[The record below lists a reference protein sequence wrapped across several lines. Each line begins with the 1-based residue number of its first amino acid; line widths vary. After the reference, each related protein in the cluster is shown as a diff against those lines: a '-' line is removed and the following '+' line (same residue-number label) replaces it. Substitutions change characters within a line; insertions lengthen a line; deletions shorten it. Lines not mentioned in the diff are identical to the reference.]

1 MRVEG
6 AGEEPVEGA
15 GKEPVEEEEEEEEQ
29 MEEEKEK
36 EQGICALNCF
46 TQQLSHVKHEKRNSY
61 FQCSCRKAVGGVHF
75 FLLDIISLFTDLCST
90 RVLGNAD
97 WGQWLSAC
105 ACNCARN
112 KQNQS
117 VVAILKRCCD
127 RCQFPLCGNC
137 ETTESS
143 NEGGK
148 IVCRTCCEAFKPG
161 LEILFLL

>member
-75 FLLDIISLFTDLCST
+75 FLLDIISLFTDC
-90 RVLGNAD
+90 VLH
-97 WGQWLSAC
+97 
-105 ACNCARN
+105 
-112 KQNQS
+112 
-117 VVAILKRCCD
+117 
-127 RCQFPLCGNC
+127 
-137 ETTESS
+137 
-143 NEGGK
+143 
-148 IVCRTCCEAFKPG
+148 VC
-161 LEILFLL
+161 